1 MPPRTSLSCQFA
13 KSIGL
18 VFLFASTVIH
28 AAGTLPE
35 VIDFNRDIR
44 PILADTCYTC
54 HGPDNNQRKA
64 KLRLDQR
71 EGLFREAKGVRP
83 VVAGD
88 LIESELFAR
97 ITSTD
102 PDEQM
107 PPRDSQRKL
116 SAHQIALIKKWIE
129 QGAKWQG
136 HWAFITPKRPALPKV
151 KDKKW
156 PRNGIDHFILARLE
170 REGLG
175 PSAAADRATL
185 LRRVSLDL
193 TGLPPTPGEVSGF
206 LLDKAPDAYE
216 KAVDRLLASPRYGE
230 RMAFRWLDAAR
241 YSDTSGYQTD
251 GPRTMWRWR
260 DWVIEAFNDNMH
272 YDRFTIEQLAGDLL
286 PNATLEQ
293 RIATGFNRNH
303 RGNAEGGS
311 IPEEF
316 QVEYVVDRV
325 DTTATVWMGLTL
337 GCARC
342 HEHKYDP
349 FTQKEFYELYA
360 FFNNIPENGRALKYA
375 NSPPFLKTPTRAQMA
390 ELALLTKRVDS
401 AEDAAL
407 RMMPE
412 VEAKQREWEKAMALD
427 EGIAP
432 GWAPTRGLVAHLK
445 LDEAKDMTFIDG
457 KPVFDEGR
465 VGNAAVFDG
474 RRFIDANATV
484 GEQTDF
490 GYFDK
495 FTLSL
500 WVRPESDGALL
511 TRTKDEA
518 KETGWGIWLVDGKV
532 QVNFVKR
539 WLDDSLRLETIKKLK
554 PRQWHH
560 IAVTF
565 NGHPIPE
572 GVRVFVNGRA
582 QKLRV
587 NLDMLNQD
595 FAANADPLRIGAG
608 GGPVPR
614 FKGAIDE
621 VRIYNRP
628 LYPHEAIALAAPDSL
643 SKLASM
649 EKQTAPQREALRL
662 AFLEKIAPKKIRD
675 FFATVRELREE
686 RAAMI
691 EKFPT
696 TMVMHEMAQPRS
708 TRVLIRGAYDNPG
721 EQVTAGTPV
730 ALPAMAKNA
739 PRNRLGFARWL
750 TDPKHPL
757 TARVTVNQFWQ
768 MYFGR
773 GIVKT
778 VEDFGSQGAWP
789 SHPQLL
795 DWLAT
800 EFVRTGWDVKAMQ
813 KLIVTSAT
821 YRQSSARRKA
831 EGGRVNDPENILL
844 SRGPRMR
851 LSADMIRDQALFVSG
866 LLQEKVGGPSVK
878 PYQPKGLW
886 KEIASDTKY
895 EQAKGADLYRRSLY
909 TFWKRTVT
917 PPLMAT
923 FDASPRET
931 CVVRETRTSTPLQ
944 ALALMN
950 DVIFVEAAR
959 VFAQRMIREGGET
972 PEGRIRFAFYRAT
985 SRNPKAAE
993 LKILSAGLSR
1003 HLGFYHRDTKAAKAL
1018 VAVGESPVPKGMDA
1032 AELAAYTVVAS
1043 LILNLDEV
1051 ITKQ

>member
-1 MPPRTSLSCQFA
+1 MRLPAL
-13 KSIGL
+13 IL
-18 VFLFASTVIH
+18 VCAT
-28 AAGTLPE
+28 GTLTVAEPLPA
-35 VIDFNRDIR
+35 VIDFNRDIQ

-54 HGPDNNQRKA
+54 HGPDNNQREA

-97 ITSTD
+97 ITSND

-107 PPRDSQRKL
+107 PPPDSQRKL

-136 HWAFITPKRPALPKV
+136 HWAFIAPKRPSLPKV
-151 KDKKW
+151 KQKKW
-156 PRNGIDHFILARLE
+156 LRNGIDHFVLARLE
-170 REGLG
+170 REGLQ
-175 PSAAADRATL
+175 PSSSADRATL

-260 DWVIEAFNDNMH
+260 DWVIEAFNDNMR

-375 NSPPFLKTPTRAQMA
+375 NSPPFIKSPTRAQQA
-390 ELALLTKRVDS
+390 ELALLTKRVNA
-401 AEDAAL
+401 AEDAML
-407 RMMPE
+407 RIIPE
-412 VEAKQREWEKAMALD
+412 VEPKQQAWERALVVKK
-427 EGIAP
+427 GIAP
-432 GWAPTRGLVAHLK
+432 SWVPTRGLVAHLN
-445 LDEAKDMTFIDG
+445 LDDAKDMAFIDG

-465 VGNAAVFDG
+465 LGTAAVFDG
-474 RRFIDANATV
+474 LRFIDANATA

-539 WLDDSLRLETIKKLK
+539 WLDDSLRLETIEKLK

-572 GVRVFVNGRA
+572 GMRVFVNGRA

-595 FAANADPLRIGAG
+595 FAASADPLRIGAG
-608 GGPVPR
+608 GGPVTR
-614 FKGAIDE
+614 FKGRIDE
-621 VRIYNRP
+621 VRIYNRE
-628 LYPHEAIALAAPDSL
+628 LYPREAVALAAPDSL
-643 SKLASM
+643 SKLAAM
-649 EKQTAPQREALRL
+649 EKRTATQREALRL
-662 AFLEKIAPKKIRD
+662 AYLEKFAPKKIRAA
-675 FFATVRELREE
+675 FATVRELREE

-696 TMVMHEMAQPRS
+696 TMVMHEMAQPRP
-708 TRVLIRGAYDNPG
+708 THMLIRGAYDNPG
-721 EQVTAGTPV
+721 DKVTAGTPA
-730 ALPAMAKNA
+730 ALPPLAKGA

-768 MYFGR
+768 LYFGR

-800 EFVRTGWDVKAMQ
+800 EFVRSGWDVKAMQ

-821 YRQSSARRKA
+821 YRQSSERRN
-831 EGGRVNDPENILL
+831 GTPDPENILL

-866 LLQEKVGGPSVK
+866 LLREKIGGPSVK
-878 PYQPKGLW
+878 PYQPEGLW
-886 KEIASDTKY
+886 KEIASETKY

-950 DVIFVEAAR
+950 DVTFVEAAR
-959 VFAQRMIREGGET
+959 VFAQRIIREGGKS
-972 PEGRIRFAFYRAT
+972 PEARVRFAFQHAT
-985 SRNPKAAE
+985 ARKPKAAE
-993 LKILSAGLSR
+993 VKILTAGLSR
-1003 HLGFYHRDTKAAKAL
+1003 HLKFYRQDAKAAKAL
-1018 VAVGESPVPKGMDA
+1018 IDIGESTVPNGVDA
-1032 AELAAYTVVAS
+1032 KELAAYTLLAS

>member
-1 MPPRTSLSCQFA
+1 MAWLVLIFSLSA
-13 KSIGL
+13 VTRADDL
-18 VFLFASTVIH
+18 
-28 AAGTLPE
+28 LPA

-64 KLRLDQR
+64 KLRLDQK
-71 EGLFREAKGVRP
+71 EGLFRNRKDVRP

-88 LIESELFAR
+88 LTESELFAR
-97 ITSTD
+97 ITSDD
-102 PDEQM
+102 PDEKM
-107 PPRDSQRKL
+107 PPPDSQRKL

-136 HWAFITPKRPALPKV
+136 HWAFIAPQRPALPKV
-151 KDKKW
+151 KNEKW
-156 PRNGIDHFILARLE
+156 PRNGIDHFVLARLE
-170 REGLG
+170 QEGLR
-175 PSAAADRATL
+175 PSAEADGAML

-193 TGLPPTPGEVSGF
+193 TGLPPTPKELEAFRKSALRDPNSAF
-206 LLDKAPDAYE
+206 E

-260 DWVIEAFNDNMH
+260 DWVIEAFNDNKR
-272 YDRFTIEQLAGDLL
+272 YDQFTVEQLAGDLL
-286 PNATLEQ
+286 PNPTLEQ

-349 FTQKEFYELYA
+349 FSQKEFYELYA

-390 ELALLTKRVDS
+390 ELAVLDKRVKS
-401 AEDAAL
+401 AEDAVL

-412 VEAKQREWEKAMALD
+412 VEAKQRAWEQALAVKK
-427 EGIAP
+427 GIVP
-432 GWAPTRGLVAHLK
+432 SWAPTRGQVAHLK
-445 LDEAKDMTFIDG
+445 LDEAKDTKFIDG
-457 KPVFDEGR
+457 PPSFAAGR
-465 VGNAAVFDG
+465 VGQAAEFDG
-474 RRFIDANATV
+474 QRFIDANATA
-484 GEQTDF
+484 GEKTNF

-495 FTLSL
+495 FSLSL

-539 WLDDSLRLETIKKLK
+539 WLDDSLRLETMEKLQ

-595 FAANADPLRIGAG
+595 FAAPADPLRIGAG

-614 FKGAIDE
+614 FKGRIDE
-621 VRIYNRP
+621 VRIYRRALHP
-628 LYPHEAIALAAPDSL
+628 REAIALAAPDRL
-643 SKLASM
+643 SKLAATKKRS
-649 EKQTAPQREALRL
+649 AAQREVMRL
-662 AFLEKIAPKKIRD
+662 AFIEKYAAKKIRD
-675 FFATVRELREE
+675 AFAEVRLLREK

-696 TMVMHEMAQPRS
+696 TMVMQEMAKPRP
-708 TRVLIRGAYDNPG
+708 THLLIRGAYDNPG
-721 EQVTAGTPV
+721 ARVHAGTPA
-730 ALPAMAKNA
+730 ALPPLAKDA
-739 PRNRLGFARWL
+739 SRNRLGFARWL

-757 TARVTVNQFWQ
+757 TARVAVNQFWQ

-813 KLIVTSAT
+813 KLIVMSAT
-821 YRQSSARRKA
+821 YRQSSARRKR
-831 EGGRVNDPENILL
+831 EGGRVKDVENILL

-866 LLQEKVGGPSVK
+866 LLHEKIGGPSVK
-878 PYQPKGLW
+878 PYQPEGLW
-886 KEIASDTKY
+886 KEIASETKY
-895 EQAKGADLYRRSLY
+895 EQAKGAELYRRSLY

-923 FDASPRET
+923 FDASPREI

-950 DVIFVEAAR
+950 DVTFVEAAR
-959 VFAQRMIREGGET
+959 VFAQRMIREGGEK
-972 PEGRIRFAFYRAT
+972 PEDRIRFAFYHAT
-985 SRNPKAAE
+985 SRSPNGAE
-993 LKILSAGLSR
+993 LKILRAGLAR
-1003 HLGFYHRDTKAAKAL
+1003 HLDFYRQDAKAAKAL
-1018 VAVGESPVPKGMDA
+1018 IAIGEAPMPNGLNA
-1032 AELAAYTVVAS
+1032 PELAAYTVMAG